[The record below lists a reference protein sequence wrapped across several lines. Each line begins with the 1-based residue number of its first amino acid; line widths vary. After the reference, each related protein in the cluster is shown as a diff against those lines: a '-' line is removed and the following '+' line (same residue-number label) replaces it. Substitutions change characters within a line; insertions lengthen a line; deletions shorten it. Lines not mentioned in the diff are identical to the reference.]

1 MGVFLKAKHIGMLII
16 MASREDMKALL
27 KQMREVD
34 RLHLEATKSLIEIYD
49 SPPHKLIARS
59 IKGLFSKNKK

>member
-1 MGVFLKAKHIGMLII
+1 MLIVV
-16 MASREDMKALL
+16 ASREDIKALL

-59 IKGLFSKNKK
+59 IKGLFSKNNK